1 MAASKGNA
9 AGQTEAKL
17 YKSHRAIFFL
27 HVPVTPSV
35 HKKVTHRGHQWG
47 PSLWAFESSHQC
59 RKLSTGSAAVGI
71 LMVWVMW
78 PPSMGTLGLQRTCG
92 AGQDGATEQN
102 TAAAANRAR
111 WMEEGSLGPSP
122 PLARHAWFHGARDMG
137 KSQEINVLSLSF
149 YCLQNSRRLSK
160 QQQILLKKKKVEKIK
175 EMFSVSDPALFTST
189 FHHGT

>member
-78 PPSMGTLGLQRTCG
+78 PPSMGILGLQRTCG
-92 AGQDGATEQN
+92 AGQDGAAEQN
-102 TAAAANRAR
+102 TAASCQQ
-111 WMEEGSLGPSP
+111 GSLDGGRLPGAISSP
-122 PLARHAWFHGARDMG
+122 CQACLVSWGSRHGQVSGNKCF
-137 KSQEINVLSLSF
+137 KSL
-149 YCLQNSRRLSK
+149 
-160 QQQILLKKKKVEKIK
+160 ILL
-175 EMFSVSDPALFTST
+175 PAK
-189 FHHGT
+189 